1 MELRTEVR
9 KSERGAA
16 AEAVRRVP
24 ELHRLRRSSVDWV
37 EPHRRHAP
45 AVSAVL
51 RIRAGYG
58 DHICRD
64 LMLSSHFVRRHSKRQ
79 SIARE
84 SIKTPHSASA
94 VWSPTSPAAAFVVTM
109 VTADSAL
116 LRIFHLIFDPFDK
129 GDRIDDHLGGNREL
143 EAAGQGVPEASESF
157 QHCASASKRATA

>member
-24 ELHRLRRSSVDWV
+24 ELHRLRRSSADWV

-64 LMLSSHFVRRHSKRQ
+64 LMLSSHFRETTFETPVDRARVNQNATFCERCVESNLSGRLVLI
-79 SIARE
+79 IAFLLPKVHAFRSCNE
-84 SIKTPHSASA
+84 EIL
-94 VWSPTSPAAAFVVTM
+94 SP
-109 VTADSAL
+109 
-116 LRIFHLIFDPFDK
+116 
-129 GDRIDDHLGGNREL
+129 
-143 EAAGQGVPEASESF
+143 GQHPM
-157 QHCASASKRATA
+157 